1 MSAYREKQ
9 EGELSSAVI
18 NIDARRPALKTVKNP
33 QTNAPAMTKPRTQ
46 NNNLRMKKIIAPIL
60 GLLGLIM
67 VWQLIAMNTQG
78 GQFPTPLLTLQ
89 EAIKLFTDPFYR
101 NSPNDQG
108 IGWNILASLQRVA
121 LGFGLAALV
130 GIPLGFLIGRFAF
143 LSDMGISD

>member
-1 MSAYREKQ
+1 
-9 EGELSSAVI
+9 
-18 NIDARRPALKTVKNP
+18 
-33 QTNAPAMTKPRTQ
+33 MTKPRTQ

-108 IGWNILASLQRVA
+108 IGWNILASLQR
-121 LGFGLAALV
+121 
-130 GIPLGFLIGRFAF
+130 
-143 LSDMGISD
+143 